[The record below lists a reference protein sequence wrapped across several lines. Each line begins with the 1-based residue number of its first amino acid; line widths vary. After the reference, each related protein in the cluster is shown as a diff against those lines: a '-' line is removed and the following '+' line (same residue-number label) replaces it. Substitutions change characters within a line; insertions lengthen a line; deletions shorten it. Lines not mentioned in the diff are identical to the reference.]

1 MISYGNSSRNLCGF
15 SYSYCKMPLL
25 MAGIA
30 AIMKIRLCFVSFSI
44 RIKNA
49 MISITISSYPKI
61 LKRFSIEFIFIIQ
74 VKNDFL
80 WRSPNRT
87 YVSDSS
93 QCYCSQARCIN
104 VPFAVLHRIHVIKV
118 IIHKP
123 FVFLILGTLRQQ
135 VR

>member
-1 MISYGNSSRNLCGF
+1 MGF
-15 SYSYCKMPLL
+15 FIDTFKMLLL
-25 MAGIA
+25 MAAIA
-30 AIMKIRLCFVSFSI
+30 TIMKICLCFVSFSF
-44 RIKNA
+44 RIKYA
-49 MISITISSYPKI
+49 IISITISSYPKI
-61 LKRFSIEFIFIIQ
+61 LKSFSIEYIFIIQ